1 MTAPIELVGVFDD
14 PAAVRRLVETTGPYP
29 SIASYL
35 PASATQSVPGA
46 DNGPLPWFRANWA
59 VNGRLDV
66 AGAEI
71 VLHNPKFIDA
81 ASRLFDGA
89 EVRPTTIVV
98 NINAPM
104 GPGAIHVDIPSFQ
117 GANRDTYALR
127 LLQAMG
133 SSGLFEPWRIVE
145 AGAITWFYDGPGG
158 AYDYWPDGLDG
169 PMRSRCPPF
178 DNVALVAD
186 NDRMYHRIGWVGDT
200 NPITPRLTPHAE
212 INHDQTG
219 RWTIRDGT
227 ATWGY
232 PEERVRISI
241 LWKAQLITRTVA
253 APLISDQ
260 IAAII
265 NSDLTQRGIEPPPSI
280 NPTADA
286 DWIDL
291 AHSVYYPVN
300 TARL

>member
-14 PAAVRRLVETTGPYP
+14 PAVVRRLVETTGPYP

-35 PASATQSVPGA
+35 PASATQPVPGA
-46 DNGPLPWFRANWA
+46 GSGPLPWFRSNWA
-59 VNGRLDV
+59 ANGRLDV
-66 AGAEI
+66 AGAEV
-71 VLHNPKFIDA
+71 VLHNPKFVDA

-98 NINAPM
+98 NVNAPM

-117 GANRDTYALR
+117 GANRDTYSLR

-169 PMRSRCPPF
+169 PMCSRRPPF
-178 DNVALVAD
+178 HNVAFVAD
-186 NDRMYHRIGWVGDT
+186 NDRMYHRIGWIGEP
-200 NPITPRLTPHAE
+200 NPITPALTPHAE
-212 INHDQTG
+212 ISHDRSG
-219 RWTIRDGT
+219 RWTIRDDA
-227 ATWGY
+227 ATWSY
-232 PEERVRISI
+232 PHESVRISI
-241 LWKAQLITRTVA
+241 LWKAQVITPTVA
-253 APLISDQ
+253 APLTTDQ

-265 NSDLTQRGIEPPPSI
+265 TTDLAERGIEPLLSSD
-280 NPTADA
+280 PTADSA
-286 DWIDL
+286 WIDL
-291 AHSVYYPVN
+291 VHGVYYPVI
-300 TARL
+300 TAPE

>member
-1 MTAPIELVGVFDD
+1 MTVPIEVVGVFED

-46 DNGPLPWFRANWA
+46 GSGPLPWFRANWA
-59 VNGRLDV
+59 VNERLDV
-66 AGAEI
+66 AGAGV
-71 VLHNPKFIDA
+71 VLHNLKFIDA

-104 GPGAIHVDIPSFQ
+104 RPGAVHVDIPSFQ

-133 SSGLFEPWRIVE
+133 SSGLFEAWRIVE

-169 PMRSRCPPF
+169 PMCSRCPPF

-186 NDRMYHRIGWVGDT
+186 NDRMYHRIGWVGEP
-200 NPITPRLTPHAE
+200 NPITPPLTPQAE
-212 INHDQTG
+212 ISHDDSG
-219 RWTIRDGT
+219 GWTIRDGAT
-227 ATWGY
+227 AWGY
-232 PEERVRISI
+232 PDGCVRISI
-241 LWKAQLITRTVA
+241 LWKAQLITPPVA
-253 APLISDQ
+253 APLTSDQ
-260 IAAII
+260 IAGII
-265 NSDLTQRGIEPPPSI
+265 NFDLARHGIKPVPSS
-280 NPTADA
+280 NPTVDSE
-286 DWIDL
+286 WIDL
-291 AHSVYYPVN
+291 AHRVYHPV
-300 TARL
+300 TAAPE